1 MSMLEDFLEEIQAEQ
16 YIQKQVL
23 PKIKKL
29 IQEYHKDILKIRV
42 EVDSEKK
49 DILSKLFV
57 YVEPELAAQ
66 LSLLQK
72 DEDEDEGE
80 FEYLLYYHYATKQ
93 YIYVQIFQKSFIVA
107 YIYIIPE
114 SLIQ

>member
-16 YIQKQVL
+16 YIKRQLL

-29 IQEYHKDILKIRV
+29 IQEYGILKIRV
-42 EVDSEKK
+42 EVEVEK

-66 LSLLQK
+66 LTLLQK
-72 DEDEDEGE
+72 DEDEDEGG
-80 FEYLLYYHYATKQ
+80 FEYLLYYHYSTKQ
-93 YIYVQIFQKSFIVA
+93 YVYVQILKKSFIVA

>member
-29 IQEYHKDILKIRV
+29 IKYHRDILKIRV

-49 DILSKLFV
+49 DISKLFV
-57 YVEPELAAQ
+57 YVEPEMAAQ
-66 LSLLQK
+66 LTLMQK
-72 DEDEDEGE
+72 DFDDEEGE

-93 YIYVQIFQKSFIVA
+93 YVYVQIFQKSSIIA

>member
-16 YIQKQVL
+16 YIQKQLL

-29 IQEYHKDILKIRV
+29 IQEYGILKIRV
-42 EVDSEKK
+42 EVDSEKE
-49 DILSKLFV
+49 DISKLFV
-57 YVEPELAAQ
+57 FIEPEMAAQ
-66 LSLLQK
+66 LTLLQK
-72 DEDEDEGE
+72 DEDEGK
-80 FEYLLYYHYATKQ
+80 FEYLLYYHYSTKQ
-93 YIYVQIFQKSFIVA
+93 YVYVQIFQKSLSIRA

>member
-29 IQEYHKDILKIRV
+29 IKQYHRDILKIKV
-42 EVDSEKK
+42 EVEVEK
-49 DILSKLFV
+49 DISKLFV
-57 YVEPELAAQ
+57 YVEPEMATQ
-66 LSLLQK
+66 LTLMQK

-93 YIYVQIFQKSFIVA
+93 YVYVQIFQKSSIIA

>member
-16 YIQKQVL
+16 YIQKQLL

-29 IQEYHKDILKIRV
+29 IQEYGILKIRV
-42 EVDSEKK
+42 EVDSQKE
-49 DILSKLFV
+49 DISKLFV

-72 DEDEDEGE
+72 DEDEGK
-80 FEYLLYYHYATKQ
+80 FEYLLYYHYSTKQ
-93 YIYVQIFQKSFIVA
+93 YVYVQILKKSLSIRA

>member
-1 MSMLEDFLEEIQAEQ
+1 MSMYEDFLEEFQAEQ
-16 YIQKQVL
+16 YIQKQLL

-29 IQEYHKDILKIRV
+29 IQEYHRDILKIRV
-42 EVDSEKK
+42 EVEVEK
-49 DILSKLFV
+49 DISKLFV
-57 YVEPELAAQ
+57 YVEPEMAAQ

-72 DEDEDEGE
+72 DQDEEEGE

-93 YIYVQIFQKSFIVA
+93 YIYVQIFQKSSIIA
-107 YIYIIPE
+107 YVYMIPE

>member
-16 YIQKQVL
+16 YIQKQLL

-29 IQEYHKDILKIRV
+29 IQEYGILKIRV
-42 EVDSEKK
+42 EVDSEKE
-49 DILSKLFV
+49 DISKLFV
-57 YVEPELAAQ
+57 FIEPEMAAQ
-66 LSLLQK
+66 LTLLQK
-72 DEDEDEGE
+72 DEEGG
-80 FEYLLYYHYATKQ
+80 FEYLLYYHYSTKQ
-93 YIYVQIFQKSFIVA
+93 YVYVQILKKSLIIRA

>member
-29 IQEYHKDILKIRV
+29 IKSYHKDILKIRV
-42 EVDSEKK
+42 EVDSEKE

-57 YVEPELAAQ
+57 YVEPEASQ
-66 LSLLQK
+66 LTLLQK

-93 YIYVQIFQKSFIVA
+93 YVYVQIFQKSSIIA